1 MLKAIIIDDEEM
13 GRIAL
18 REKLTHYCTDVEVIG
33 YAEDGTTGLQLI
45 ESSNPDIVF
54 LDIEMPIMGGF
65 EMLSQLKDQSFH
77 LIFTTAYDQYAI
89 KAIRFAAFDYLLKPI
104 DIDELKQA
112 VSRIQQETIRDTR
125 EKLEVLRHNLQSE
138 SVMDKIAVPTL
149 EGLLFLTI
157 ENIVHL
163 EADGNYTTIY
173 LSNGTKEVTSR
184 TLKDYEDLLPKSL
197 FFRCHHSHLVNLKT
211 IKRYIKGD
219 GGQIELENGHYVA
232 VSRRKKDD
240 FLSKFKSL

>member
-1 MLKAIIIDDEEM
+1 MLRAIIIDDEEM

-18 REKLTHYCTDVEVIG
+18 REKLTHYCSNVEIIG
-33 YAEDGTTGLQLI
+33 FAEDGTTGFNLI
-45 ESSNPDIVF
+45 ENSNPDIVF

-112 VSRIQQETIRDTR
+112 VDRIQRETIKDAR
-125 EKLEVLRHNLQSE
+125 EKLEVLQHNLKSE
-138 SVMDKIAVPTL
+138 SVTDKIAVPTL

-157 ENIVHL
+157 ENMVHL
-163 EADGNYTTIY
+163 EADSNYTTIY
-173 LSNGTKEVTSR
+173 LANGTKEVTSR
-184 TLKDYEDLLPKSL
+184 TLKDYEDLLPKSM
-197 FFRCHHSHLVNLKT
+197 F
-211 IKRYIKGD
+211 
-219 GGQIELENGHYVA
+219 
-232 VSRRKKDD
+232 
-240 FLSKFKSL
+240 FLSLIHI